1 MELSV
6 ELNDIWLDGDRV
18 ATSLPTCNNDVVYLA
33 VAFPATFLSLFP
45 VLLGK
50 LSYYAGCLNEVRNFP
65 VQIPVQ
71 VVQCPSPIST
81 CTIIVGSSRFG
92 F

>member
-65 VQIPVQ
+65 VQIPGRSS
-71 VVQCPSPIST
+71 CPVSIANFYLHNY
-81 CTIIVGSSRFG
+81 CW
-92 F
+92 